1 LLLGLKTSPRIASA
15 SASVFAAGGDQMG
28 ENRPRRHRGD
38 AGVNKSMARAVTG
51 VVISLFVL
59 LGAGHAAAAT
69 SSDASDVKKLA
80 VDVTWAGIRAQYGRV
95 WPRLHPKYQRATT
108 RAFWESCQRKR
119 AAKTPGVE
127 WISVDAIDAYP
138 DRVALPLLGT
148 INVMAVTIWAKYN
161 FLGATR
167 TAVDTVYWTKVG
179 TAWRG
184 LWKPEQYRAY
194 RNHRCPA

>member
-95 WPRLHPKYQRATT
+95 WPWLHPKYQRATT

-127 WISVDAIDAYP
+127 WISIDAIDAYP

-148 INVMAVTIWAKYN
+148 INVDGGHDPGQVQLPRRHTHSRRHGLLDEGRHGMARPVEA
-161 FLGATR
+161 R
-167 TAVDTVYWTKVG
+167 AVPRV
-179 TAWRG
+179 
-184 LWKPEQYRAY
+184 
-194 RNHRCPA
+194 